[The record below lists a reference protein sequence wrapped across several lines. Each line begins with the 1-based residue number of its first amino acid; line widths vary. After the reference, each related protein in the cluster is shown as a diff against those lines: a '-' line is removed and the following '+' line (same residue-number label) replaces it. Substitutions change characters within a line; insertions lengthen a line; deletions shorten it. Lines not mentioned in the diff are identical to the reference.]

1 MFIAMN
7 RFKITKGFEAGFEEV
22 WRQRDSYLH
31 TVEGFKSFSLLKG
44 GEFDDHTLYASH
56 TIWESKQAFEAWT
69 ESEAFRK
76 AHGQAKAP
84 KGTYLGP
91 PNLELFEGVNL

>member
-44 GEFDDHTLYASH
+44 GEFDDHTSTHPILFGSPNKLLKH
-56 TIWESKQAFEAWT
+56 GPS
-69 ESEAFRK
+69 RK
-76 AHGQAKAP
+76 LSVKPTVRRKHPRAP
-84 KGTYLGP
+84 TW
-91 PNLELFEGVNL
+91 VIRI

>member
-31 TVEGFKSFSLLKG
+31 TVQVLSLLKG

-56 TIWESKQAFEAWT
+56 TIWESKQALKYPD
-69 ESEAFRK
+69 AFRSGES
-76 AHGQAKAP
+76 AMGHPQNFL
-84 KGTYLGP
+84 KG
-91 PNLELFEGVNL
+91 

>member
-44 GEFDDHTLYASH
+44 GDA
-56 TIWESKQAFEAWT
+56 
-69 ESEAFRK
+69 
-76 AHGQAKAP
+76 
-84 KGTYLGP
+84 
-91 PNLELFEGVNL
+91 VNLFSRAQLDENRIVR

>member
-44 GEFDDHTLYASH
+44 GEFDDYTTLRVSYNLGVQAS
-56 TIWESKQAFEAWT
+56 F
-69 ESEAFRK
+69 
-76 AHGQAKAP
+76 
-84 KGTYLGP
+84 
-91 PNLELFEGVNL
+91 

>member
-7 RFKITKGFEAGFEEV
+7 RFKITKGFEASFEEV

-44 GEFDDHTLYASH
+44 GEFED
-56 TIWESKQAFEAWT
+56 
-69 ESEAFRK
+69 R
-76 AHGQAKAP
+76 
-84 KGTYLGP
+84 
-91 PNLELFEGVNL
+91 GVDEI